1 MSRAFAVIIFAY
13 ISLFPFSPTLAQENS
28 SSISSTSG
36 INAGAALAGTNPQ
49 VGVTFGGV
57 SVASVAIAAA
67 LIVSLLAFALE
78 DNNTTS
84 SSTSTN

>member
-1 MSRAFAVIIFAY
+1 MRRAFALIICIY
-13 ISLFPFSPTLAQENS
+13 ISLFSLSPTLAQENS
-28 SSISSTSG
+28 SSTSG

>member
-1 MSRAFAVIIFAY
+1 MRRAFALIIFVY
-13 ISLFPFSPTLAQENS
+13 ISLFPLSPTLAQENS
-28 SSISSTSG
+28 GSTSG

-49 VGVTFGGV
+49 VGVAFGGV
-57 SVASVAIAAA
+57 SVASVAIAAT

>member
-1 MSRAFAVIIFAY
+1 MNRAFALIIFAY
-13 ISLFPFSPTLAQENS
+13 ISLFPLQLTLAQENS
-28 SSISSTSG
+28 SSISSTSSL
-36 INAGAALAGTNPQ
+36 NGAALAGTIPQ

-57 SVASVAIAAA
+57 SIASVAIAAT